1 MDNES
6 KIVYLEDLLLAQQEQ
21 IDEAITQRDE
31 ARTWARMLRNRALIA
46 EQNSDS
52 ACAAY
57 RKMYEQWAKSEREKL
72 VLLEALRL
80 VEETIE
86 NAQMLHPAHDEFFN
100 DWMLGLD
107 EKIRTALAKL
117 E

>member
-6 KIVYLEDLLLAQQEQ
+6 YLENLSLAQQVQ
-21 IDEAITQRDE
+21 IDEAIAQREE

-57 RKMYEQWAKSEREKL
+57 RKMFEMWAKAEREKL
-72 VLLEALRL
+72 LLLEALKGIADSIGGYCDVKECPQCDAYRAAK
-80 VEETIE
+80 TI
-86 NAQMLHPAHDEFFN
+86 
-100 DWMLGLD
+100 
-107 EKIRTALAKL
+107 LAKL